1 MGTGFNPAP
10 NIQYTLGQKTVN
22 MQLTCVKDSTGE
34 LEALGEDP
42 INTYKFRFTHNC
54 ICWDA
59 CKGTKPS
66 GGGGGSTIGAG
77 SVFII
82 ILVVLA
88 VVYLV
93 GFAAY
98 YGIRHQKRGVDLI
111 AHRTFWIA
119 LPVYARDG
127 VLYLFHRVTG
137 KGSGAYQ
144 SV

>member
-1 MGTGFNPAP
+1 MHAKVCCHSGE
-10 NIQYTLGQKTVN
+10 TL
-22 MQLTCVKDSTGE
+22 VK
-34 LEALGEDP
+34 
-42 INTYKFRFTHNC
+42 INRFSRWT
-54 ICWDA
+54 
-59 CKGTKPS
+59 GTKPS
-66 GGGGGSTIGAG
+66 GGGSSIGGGTI
-77 SVFII
+77 FII
-82 ILVVLA
+82 FLVVLA

-98 YGIRHQKRGVDLI
+98 YGVRHQKRGVDLI

-144 SV
+144 SVWTRHFFVTASNHFE